1 MKKILIVMLAVI
13 TLCAPLLTVNAEG
26 PEFQAKAWIL
36 VDAGSGNV
44 LSENNADEPME
55 CAGVVKTMSMLLI
68 FDAVKAGR
76 ISMTEPVTV
85 SDHAA
90 SMGGTQVFLDA
101 NTSHPVENLL
111 KAMVVCSANDATV
124 ALAEKVAGSEDA
136 FVDMMNK
143 EAEVLGLKGRFTN
156 ATGLGSDKTMTARD
170 VATVCQEL
178 AKYDLF
184 YTWSG
189 IYMENYVHPDGR
201 ETEMVNQ
208 NRLIRFYEGTDGYAT
223 GSTPTAGY
231 CLAASV
237 KRSGGRFIFVSLGS
251 ANSSTRFDDAKAAFD
266 FAFAGFTAKN
276 IVREGQQLAKNLA
289 VAGGSSPFIN
299 VYAADDFSALI
310 EKGKEGSLEKEL
322 VLLENVSAPIE
333 AGQKV
338 GYLRIMLDGE
348 EIGRVDAIAKDNVEV
363 LDFANALGRIIK
375 WWLFS

>member
-68 FDAVKAGR
+68 FDAVKTGR
-76 ISMTEPVTV
+76 ISMTEPVTI

-101 NTSHPVENLL
+101 NSSHPVENLL

-124 ALAEKVAGSEDA
+124 ALAEKVAGSEEA

-170 VATVCQEL
+170 VAAISQEL

-208 NRLIRFYEGTDGYAT
+208 NRLVRFYEGADGFAT

-251 ANSSTRFDDAKAAFD
+251 TNSSARFDDAKAAFD
-266 FAFAGFTAKN
+266 FAFAVFTAKN

-289 VAGGSSPFIN
+289 VAGGSAPFIN

-310 EKGKEGSLEKEL
+310 EKGKENTLEKEL
-322 VLLENVSAPIE
+322 VLLENLSAPIKE
-333 AGQKV
+333 GQKL

-348 EIGRVDAIAKDNVEV
+348 EIGRVDAISKDNVDV
-363 LDFANALGRIIK
+363 LNFSNALERVLK

>member
-68 FDAVKAGR
+68 FDAVKTGR
-76 ISMTEPVTV
+76 ISMTEPVTI

-101 NTSHPVENLL
+101 NSSHPVENLL

-124 ALAEKVAGSEDA
+124 ALAEKVAGSEEA

-170 VATVCQEL
+170 VAAVSQEL

-208 NRLIRFYEGTDGYAT
+208 NRLVRFYEGADGFAT

-251 ANSSTRFDDAKAAFD
+251 TNSSARFDDAKAAFD

-289 VAGGSSPFIN
+289 VAGGSAPFIN

-310 EKGKEGSLEKEL
+310 EKGKENTLEKEL
-322 VLLENVSAPIE
+322 VLLENLSAPIKE
-333 AGQKV
+333 GQKL

-348 EIGRVDAIAKDNVEV
+348 EIGRVDAISKDNVDV
-363 LDFANALGRIIK
+363 LNFSNALERILK

>member
-68 FDAVKAGR
+68 FDAVKTGR
-76 ISMTEPVTV
+76 ISMTEPVTI

-101 NTSHPVENLL
+101 NSSHPVENLL

-124 ALAEKVAGSEDA
+124 ALAEKVAGSEEA

-170 VATVCQEL
+170 VAAVSQEL

-208 NRLIRFYEGTDGYAT
+208 NRLVRFYEGADGFAT

-251 ANSSTRFDDAKAAFD
+251 TNSSARFDDAKAAFD

-289 VAGGSSPFIN
+289 VAGGSAPFIN

-310 EKGKEGSLEKEL
+310 EKGKENTLEKEL
-322 VLLENVSAPIE
+322 VLLENLNAPIKE
-333 AGQKV
+333 GQKL

-348 EIGRVDAIAKDNVEV
+348 EIGRVDAISKDNVDV
-363 LDFANALGRIIK
+363 LNFSNALERVLK

>member
-68 FDAVKAGR
+68 FDAVKTGR
-76 ISMTEPVTV
+76 ISMTEPVTI

-101 NTSHPVENLL
+101 NSSHPVENLL

-124 ALAEKVAGSEDA
+124 ALAEKVAGSEEA

-170 VATVCQEL
+170 VAAISQEL

-208 NRLIRFYEGTDGYAT
+208 NRLVRFYEGADGFAT

-251 ANSSTRFDDAKAAFD
+251 TNSSARFDDAKAAFD
-266 FAFAGFTAKN
+266 FAFAVFTAKN

-289 VAGGSSPFIN
+289 VAGGSAPFIN

-310 EKGKEGSLEKEL
+310 EKGKENTLEKEL
-322 VLLENVSAPIE
+322 VLLENLSAPIKE
-333 AGQKV
+333 GQKL

-348 EIGRVDAIAKDNVEV
+348 EIGRVDAISKDNVDV
-363 LDFANALGRIIK
+363 LNFSNALERIIK

>member
-310 EKGKEGSLEKEL
+310 EKGKEGTLEKEL

>member
-101 NTSHPVENLL
+101 NTSHPVEILL

>member
-68 FDAVKAGR
+68 FDAVKTGR
-76 ISMTEPVTV
+76 IAMTEPVTV

-124 ALAEKVAGSEDA
+124 ALAEKMAGSEEA

-143 EAEVLGLKGRFTN
+143 KAEVLGLKGRFTN

-170 VATVCQEL
+170 VAAVCQEL

-208 NRLIRFYEGTDGYAT
+208 NRLVRFYEGTDGFTT

-251 ANSSTRFDDAKAAFD
+251 ANSSARFDDAKAAFD

-276 IVREGQQLAKNLA
+276 IVREGQQLAKNMA
-289 VAGGSSPFIN
+289 VVGGSAPFIN

-310 EKGKEGSLEKEL
+310 EKGKENTLEKEL
-322 VLLENVSAPIE
+322 VLLENLSAPIKE
-333 AGQKV
+333 GQKL

-348 EIGRVDAIAKDNVEV
+348 EIGRVDAISKDNVDV
-363 LDFANALGRIIK
+363 LDFSNALERIIK

>member
-143 EAEVLGLKGRFTN
+143 EAEVLGLKGRFAN